1 MTRKTFYKA
10 VALATLFT
18 LLLGACGP
26 KPTPT
31 PIPTPFPYTPPP
43 RGTVSPVV
51 VQRTPERGEELPPN
65 GAIEL
70 VFDRA
75 MDHAS
80 VEAAFRLSP
89 EVKGDFA
96 WTDERTVRFKP
107 ARDLKRDTE
116 YQAALGPQA
125 KAADGNPL
133 DGAYRFRFRTVGY
146 LAVAQVIPA
155 PDTQDVEANSTVTVI
170 FNRPVVP
177 LTAVSD
183 PGYANLPQPLT
194 FDPAVEG
201 SGEWLNT
208 SIYVFTPQKPGFSEE
223 TGFLKGGT
231 TYTARVA
238 AGLTD
243 TTGGVLADDYVWS
256 FSTQP
261 PQVVWV
267 SPSEDAALVS
277 VDTAIQVTFNMPVDC
292 RSAAQAFRLSAARR
306 SIAGASS
313 CVSETL
319 TFTPTERLEFDMAYS
334 VQMETGVQ
342 SASGGRGMRESYDW
356 QFTTVPLPRIVNTI
370 PYDGQQDAWPY
381 TDFTIAF
388 NAPIN
393 PNTVMPNL
401 EMTPPL
407 SPTLVYTYFNTWD
420 NSFVLGFGARASTDY
435 VVHIGPHIADPYGN
449 TTGQEMTVRFRTADL
464 PPWAQIHVPAMVGTA
479 DAYQPARV
487 VVGYVNVKRLDLSLY
502 RLDLAGFLRAQQ
514 NWWEYEPALAP
525 LRQWSVPVA
534 APLNETGYAA
544 VDLAEGEGT
553 LEPGLYL
560 VDLRASGVEYDRWG
574 HRKLLIVSRYNLTLK
589 KSQDEMW
596 AWATDLATGQPAQ
609 SIQLTALDDTGI
621 SLGTAAT
628 DGNGLAHFTLPYSYY
643 GTLYVVAQEPFVL
656 GGTGWD
662 WSTGISPW
670 DFGLQE
676 EYQYGTHRA
685 HIYTDRPIY
694 RPGQTVYFRGIL
706 RAEDDVHYSLPKPGT
721 LDVTIYDP
729 ASGEEIY
736 REKLALDE
744 FGTCH
749 GELALAEGAAL
760 GEYGI
765 NATLGGENFSATF
778 LVAAY
783 RPPEFE
789 VLVTPEK
796 AELAAPPISPP
807 LGGTEGGTQ
816 ADVQVRYFFGGP
828 VADANVTWNVLSAPY
843 RFEPAQFGR
852 YDFTDEDDPWVCR
865 WCWWWE
871 PPALEVVLS
880 GSATTGADGHLA
892 ILLPTEVMTGGQR
905 LTVEATAYGRDGQA
919 ISGRADVVVHKGEFY
934 VGLAPQQY
942 VGQAG
947 EELAV
952 DVVTVDWAGERL
964 TGQDLNVEVYRRE
977 WVNTFVESEFGGGTW
992 EWETKDVL
1000 VYTGTLTTDSDA
1012 EGVVTFTPPEGGSYR
1027 IAVSGHTPPP
1037 PPIGGD
1043 SLSSPP
1049 IGGDRGGVRSS
1060 TWVWV
1065 SGEEYVSWR
1074 RENNDRLTLIS
1085 DKPTYVPGETAEVLV
1100 PSPFSGEQWAWITVE
1115 RGAVLHQEVLRLESN
1130 STVYRLPI
1138 TAEHA
1143 PNVFVSAVIVKGPD
1157 ASEPVATHK
1166 VGYVLLT
1173 VEPVKQKLSITL
1185 TPSVEQAQPGDTVS
1199 FDVLA
1204 RDATGEPVQAAFSLD
1219 LVDKAVLSLKPRTP
1233 DAILGAF
1240 YGQRGLGIATAS
1252 GLAISVNRL
1261 LQEQMK
1267 ELGARAFAQDRGGGG
1282 GEAEMPVPA
1291 APMATAA
1298 PAMAVEEAMLKATPS
1313 LPPGVELREE
1323 FADTAFWDAV
1333 VVTDQ
1338 AGRASAS
1345 IPLPDNLTT
1354 WVFRGVGVTAATQ
1367 VGEATVDLLVTKPL
1381 LVRPVTPRFFV
1392 VGDQAQL
1399 AALVSNNTDET
1410 LPVEVTLH
1418 AEGLQI
1424 GKSANQQI
1432 SIPAHSEA
1440 KVTWWVTAED
1450 VEAVD
1455 VAMSVVAG
1463 EYSDAAR
1470 PRLTTGPEGAL
1481 LVYRYAAPE
1490 IVGTGGQLAGEDT
1503 RTEVVAL
1510 PPKYDDRQGELSVRL
1525 DPSLAAGM
1533 RDGLTYLEHFPYEC
1547 TEQTV
1552 SRFLPNVL
1560 THQAL
1565 KRLEIRDSELEAR
1578 LPGLVEEGLNKLYL
1592 QQHAD
1597 GGWGWWSEGESNPY
1611 LTAYVVFALAKTRQ
1625 AGLQVRADVVERG
1638 LSFLERAL
1646 VSARELQSY
1655 REANRQAFVLYA
1667 MAEAGSAGRASEY
1680 VGDLY
1685 SRREKLS
1692 HYGRAFLALTL
1703 GLIDEA
1709 AEAADDG
1716 RIATLLSDIQNAA
1729 ILSATGAHWEETDYD
1744 WWAMNTD
1751 TRSTAVI
1758 LDALIRLS
1766 PSPSQGEGRGEGLV
1780 PQVVR
1785 WLMVARQDGIWETT
1799 QETAWA
1805 LIALTDWMAATGELK
1820 GAYDYGVWLNDAAL
1834 AEGSVTPDTVDEPIQ
1849 LRVDVADLLAGV
1861 GNRLTIGRGPGEG
1874 RLYYTAHLKVYL
1886 PVEEIEPLERGVIV
1900 TRQYCKPMNNGT
1912 MNNEQRGRCEEVDA
1926 ARVGEVVQVRLT
1938 IVAPHD
1944 LYYVV
1949 VEDPLPAGAEAIDTG
1964 LATTS
1969 LLEQEPGIYREV
1981 EEKGW
1986 YDFYYW
1992 WWRWYSR
1999 SEMRDEK
2006 VVLFADYL
2014 AAGTYEYTYT
2024 FRATLPGEYRVIPTT
2039 AHEFYFPEVFGRAD
2053 GRLFTVS
2060 P

>member
-1 MTRKTFYKA
+1 MRTRSLYQA

-31 PIPTPFPYTPPP
+31 PTPTLPPYTPPP
-43 RGTVSPVV
+43 RGTVSPIV
-51 VQRTPERGEELPPN
+51 VQRTPERGEELSPD

-75 MDHAS
+75 MDRTS
-80 VEAAFRLSP
+80 VEAAFRFSP
-89 EVKGDFA
+89 DVKGDFEWA
-96 WTDERTVRFKP
+96 DERTVRFKP
-107 ARDLKRDTE
+107 ARDLKRDVE
-116 YQAALGPQA
+116 YQATLGPQA

-155 PDTQDVEANSTVTVI
+155 PDTQDVEAGSTVTVI

-183 PGYANLPQPLT
+183 PGYADLPQPVT

-201 SGEWLNT
+201 TGEWLNT
-208 SIYVFTPQKPGFSEE
+208 SIYVFTPQKPGF
-223 TGFLKGGT
+223 KGGT
-231 TYTARVA
+231 AYTARVA
-238 AGLTD
+238 AGLAD
-243 TTGGVLADDYVWS
+243 TTGGVLAEDYTWS
-256 FSTQP
+256 FTTQP

-267 SPSEDAALVS
+267 SPSEDATLVS
-277 VDTAIQVTFNMPVDC
+277 VDTAVQVTFNMPIDC
-292 RSAAQAFRLSAARR
+292 NSATEAFRLSAARQ
-306 SIAGASS
+306 SVPGTSS
-313 CVSETL
+313 CTGTPSPSQGEGRGEGATL
-319 TFTPTERLEFDMAYS
+319 IFTPTGRLAF
-334 VQMETGVQ
+334 ETTYAVRIDAGVR
-342 SASGGRGMRESYDW
+342 SASGGRGMREAYDW
-356 QFTTVPLPRIVNTI
+356 QFTTVPLPRIVGTN

-381 TDFTIAF
+381 TDFTITF

-393 PNTVMPNL
+393 PDTVMPNL
-401 EMTPPL
+401 EMAPPL

-420 NSFVLGFGARASTDY
+420 NTFVLSFGTQPSTDY
-435 VVHIGPHIADPYGN
+435 VVHIGPDIADPYGN
-449 TTGQEMTVRFRTADL
+449 TTGQALTVRFRTAALL
-464 PPWAQIHVPAMVGTA
+464 PSAQIHMPGMVGTA

-487 VVGYVNVKRLDLSLY
+487 VVGYVNTDRLDLSLY
-502 RLDLAGFLRAQQ
+502 RLDLAEFFRAQRD
-514 NWWEYEPALAP
+514 WWEYEPGPTP
-525 LRQWSVPVA
+525 LRQWAVPVA
-534 APLNETGYAA
+534 APLNETGYAV
-544 VDLAEGEGT
+544 VDLVAGGGV

-560 VDLRASGVEYDRWG
+560 LDLHASGVEYDRWG
-574 HRKLLIVSRYNLTLK
+574 HRKLLIVSRHNLTLK
-589 KSQDEMW
+589 TSRDEVW
-596 AWATDLATGQPAQ
+596 AWATDLASGQPAQ
-609 SIQLTALDDTGI
+609 SIQLTALDDTGA
-621 SLGTAAT
+621 SLGTATT
-628 DGNGLAHFTLPYSYY
+628 DGNGLAHFTLKSAYY
-643 GTLYVVAQEPFVL
+643 GTLYVVGQEPFVL
-656 GGTGWD
+656 GGAGWD
-662 WSTGISPW
+662 WGNGIHPW

-676 EYQYGTHRA
+676 EYQYGAHRA
-685 HIYTDRPIY
+685 HVYTDRPIY
-694 RPGQTVYFRGIL
+694 QPGQTVYFRGIL
-706 RAEDDVHYSLPKPGT
+706 RAEDDVHYSLPDAGKIN
-721 LDVTIYDP
+721 VVIYDP

-736 REKLALDE
+736 REALPLDE
-744 FGTCH
+744 FGAFH

-760 GEYGI
+760 GEYAI
-765 NATLGGENFSATF
+765 NATIGDESFSATF

-796 AELAAPPISPP
+796 AELAA
-807 LGGTEGGTQ
+807 GQATR
-816 ADVQVRYFFGGP
+816 ADVEVRYFFGGP
-828 VADANVTWNVLSAPY
+828 AANTNIAWNVLSASY

-852 YDFTDEDDPWVCR
+852 YDFADEDDPWLCR

-871 PPALEVVLS
+871 PPAPVVVLS
-880 GSATTGADGHLA
+880 GSGTTGAAGRLA
-892 ILLPTEVMTGGQR
+892 IALPTEVMTGGQR
-905 LTVEATAYGRDGQA
+905 LTVEATATGKDGQV
-919 ISGRADVVVHKGEFY
+919 ISGRADVVIHKGEFY
-934 VGLAPQQY
+934 AGLAPQQY
-942 VGQAG
+942 VGEAG

-964 TGQDLNVEVYRRE
+964 AGQDLNVEVYRRE
-977 WVNTFVESEFGGGTW
+977 WVNTFVENELGGGTW
-992 EWETKDVL
+992 EWETKDTL

-1012 EGVVTFTPPEGGSYR
+1012 EGVVTFTPQEGGSYR
-1027 IAVSGHTPPP
+1027 VAVSGRTPP
-1037 PPIGGD
+1037 
-1043 SLSSPP
+1043 SPP
-1049 IGGDRGGVRSS
+1049 IGGGKGGVRSS

-1065 SGEEYVSWR
+1065 SGDEYVSWR

-1085 DKPTYVPGETAEVLV
+1085 DKSTYLPGETAEILI

-1115 RGAVLHQEVLRLESN
+1115 RGGVLSQDVLRLESN

-1138 TAEHA
+1138 AAEHA
-1143 PNVFVSAVIVKGPD
+1143 PNVYISAVIVKGPD
-1157 ASEPVATHK
+1157 ATESVATHK

-1173 VEPVKQKLSITL
+1173 VEPVQQKLAVTL
-1185 TPSVEQAQPGDTVS
+1185 TPSVEQAQPGETVS

-1204 RDATGEPVQAAFSLD
+1204 RDATGEPVPAAFSLD
-1219 LVDKAVLSLKPRTP
+1219 LVDKAVLSLQPRTP
-1233 DAILGAF
+1233 DAALQAF
-1240 YGQRGLGIATAS
+1240 YGQRGLGLSTAS
-1252 GLAISVNRL
+1252 GLVISLNRL
-1261 LQEQMK
+1261 LQQQME
-1267 ELGARAFAQDRGGGG
+1267 ELGARAAAQDRGGGG
-1282 GEAEMPVPA
+1282 EAEMRAPA
-1291 APMATAA
+1291 MPMATAA
-1298 PAMAVEEAMLKATPS
+1298 PGMAVEEAALKAAPA

-1323 FADTAFWDAV
+1323 FADTAFWDAAI
-1333 VVTDQ
+1333 VTDQ
-1338 AGRASAS
+1338 SGRASVS
-1345 IPLPDNLTT
+1345 VPLPDNLTT
-1354 WVFRGVGVTAATQ
+1354 WVFRGVGVTADTE

-1392 VGDQAQL
+1392 VGDRAQL
-1399 AALVSNNTDET
+1399 AALVSNNTGET
-1410 LPVEVTLH
+1410 LDTTVTLH
-1418 AEGLQI
+1418 ATGLTLDATRNTQHETTVTLL
-1424 GKSANQQI
+1424 
-1432 SIPAHSEA
+1432 PHSET
-1440 KVTWWVTAED
+1440 KVTWWVTVED

-1455 VAMSVVAG
+1455 VAMSAVAG

-1470 PRLTTGPEGAL
+1470 PRLTTGPEGTL

-1510 PPKYDDRQGELSVRL
+1510 PPKYDDRQGQLSVRL

-1560 THQAL
+1560 TYQAL
-1565 KRLEIRDSELEAR
+1565 KRLEIRDAELEAK
-1578 LPGLVEEGLNKLYL
+1578 LPGLVEEGLNRLYL

-1597 GGWGWWSEGESNPY
+1597 GGWGWWSEGESNPH

-1625 AGLQVRADVVERG
+1625 AGHQVRADVVERG
-1638 LSFLERAL
+1638 VGYLKGAL
-1646 VSARELQSY
+1646 VKARELQSY
-1655 REANRQAFVLYA
+1655 REANRQAFILYA
-1667 MAEAGSAGRASEY
+1667 MAEAGRAGRASEY

-1685 SRREKLS
+1685 SRRDKLS

-1703 GLIDEA
+1703 GLIDEN
-1709 AEAADDG
+1709 DG
-1716 RIATLLSDIQNAA
+1716 RIATLLSDVQNAA
-1729 ILSATGAHWEETDYD
+1729 ILSATGAHWEEADYD
-1744 WWAMNTD
+1744 RWAMNTD
-1751 TRSTAVI
+1751 TRSTAII

-1766 PSPSQGEGRGEGLV
+1766 PSPSQGEPALSEVEGGRGEGLL
-1780 PQVVR
+1780 PQIVR

-1805 LIALTDWMAATGELK
+1805 LIALTDWMAATGELR

-1834 AEGSVTPDTVDEPIQ
+1834 AEGSVTPDTVDEPVQ

-1861 GNRLTIGRGPGEG
+1861 GNRLTVGRGPGEG

-1900 TRQYCKPMNNGT
+1900 TRQYCRPMNNGT
-1912 MNNEQRGRCEEVDA
+1912 MNNEAMNNEQGGRCEEVDE
-1926 ARVGEVVQVRLT
+1926 ARVGDVVQVRLT

-1969 LLEQEPGIYREV
+1969 LLEQEPGIYRET

-2024 FRATLPGEYRVIPTT
+2024 FRATLPGEYRVIPTS

-2053 GRLFTVS
+2053 GRLFTITE
-2060 P
+2060 